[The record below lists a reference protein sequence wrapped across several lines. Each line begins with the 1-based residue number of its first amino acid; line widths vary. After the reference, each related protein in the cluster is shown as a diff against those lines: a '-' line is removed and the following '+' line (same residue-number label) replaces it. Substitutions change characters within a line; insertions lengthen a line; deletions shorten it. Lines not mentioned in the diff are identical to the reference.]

1 MNKVRPLES
10 ADKDR
15 WLALWNGYI
24 VFYKESLP
32 EEVTELTWSRLLDPT
47 FNSYGLVVE
56 NESGIQ
62 GITHYSFQNST
73 WAEHGYCYLEDLFVD
88 PVVRGGGLGRALINK
103 VIEIGREAKVERVY
117 WNTDSFNS
125 PARILYD
132 SVGSVS
138 SKVQYRI
145 KQKYD

>member
-1 MNKVRPLES
+1 MNKIRPLES

-15 WLALWNGYI
+15 WLALWNRYL

-32 EEVTELTWSRLLDPT
+32 DEVTELTWSRLLDPT
-47 FNSYGLVVE
+47 FNS
-56 NESGIQ
+56 Q
-62 GITHYSFQNST
+62 
-73 WAEHGYCYLEDLFVD
+73 
-88 PVVRGGGLGRALINK
+88 
-103 VIEIGREAKVERVY
+103 
-117 WNTDSFNS
+117 
-125 PARILYD
+125 ARILYD